1 MLSAHVNFR
10 SVLATVTARLAAAAT
25 VFAVVA
31 IVATGSVGE
40 NTTDQGYLVGITVA
54 DTSTPYNS
62 SSATNRISFLHFA
75 VHEAAL

>member
-10 SVLATVTARLAAAAT
+10 SVLATVTAPLAAAAT

-31 IVATGSVGE
+31 IVATGSVGV

-62 SSATNRISFLHFA
+62 SSATNRISFLQFA